1 MSKSAFEEPFDFP
14 DKVTFGKYKGYDIRF
29 VPDDYLEWFVAE
41 GTPGTTRYRMFE
53 EELKRRT
60 AETEDKQ
67 PLVPPKEP
75 PFIPEKEETKD
86 QPAEDLMVFTKRKIE
101 DLVASAVSRGY
112 NEAYNRMAVNI
123 RAISFNGTFNV
134 AKFKQELLSSVQE
147 NRVIDSTKFNEAP
160 KTENPVGHDDK
171 ASARKSWYSQDNRK

>member
-1 MSKSAFEEPFDFP
+1 MAKSAFEEPFNFP
-14 DKVTFGKYKGYDIRF
+14 DRVTFGKYKGCDIRD
-29 VPDDYLEWFVAE
+29 VPTDYIEWFIGE

-53 EELKRRT
+53 DELKRRT
-60 AETEDKQ
+60 AEAEDTQ
-67 PLVPPKEP
+67 PVVMPKEP
-75 PFIPEKEETKD
+75 PFIPEKEETTE
-86 QPAEDLMVFTKRKIE
+86 QTAEDLMVFSKKKIE

-112 NEAYNRMAVNI
+112 NEAYNRLAVNI

-171 ASARKSWYSQDNRK
+171 ASSRKSWYSQDNRK

>member
-1 MSKSAFEEPFDFP
+1 MNFP
-14 DKVTFGKYKGYDIRF
+14 DRVTFGKYKGCDIRD
-29 VPDDYLEWFVAE
+29 VPTDYIEWFIGE

-53 EELKRRT
+53 DELKRRT
-60 AETEDKQ
+60 AEAEDTQ
-67 PLVPPKEP
+67 PVVTPKEP
-75 PFIPEKEETKD
+75 PFIPEKEETKE
-86 QPAEDLMVFTKRKIE
+86 QTAEDLMVFSKKKIE

-112 NEAYNRMAVNI
+112 NEAYNRLAVNI

-171 ASARKSWYSQDNRK
+171 ASSRKSWYSQDNRK